1 MRKVAHI
8 GAVGCALL
16 ILSGA
21 AGVQTEQA
29 EQAERAE
36 RAERAH
42 QPAQTRGGRVQFAV
56 GVESVTLDVV
66 VVDERGRFVPGFT
79 ASDFVILDGGEP
91 QEIQFFT
98 AEFTPVTTM
107 LLLDSSSSIRSNL
120 SAIQTAG
127 YLFAR
132 NLSEG
137 DTARIG
143 LFGNGVRFGPG
154 FTDDLS
160 EHYAILGSMRAAGKT
175 ALYDAII
182 TALEEVGV
190 VDGRKSLLVFTDG
203 DDSGPAQHGSESTM
217 EDAIEA
223 AKMSEVTIDTIGFT
237 GWGAD
242 GSDSVN
248 RPFLT
253 TLAEATGG
261 RAYFPEDI
269 EAVKDAFKDVQEDL
283 HRHYRMAYIPAE
295 KPEPE
300 PGVEPAATWRPLEV
314 FVKNRDDLIV
324 RTRQGYYSSTD
335 ETFD

>member
-1 MRKVAHI
+1 MGNVGHI

-16 ILSGA
+16 TW
-21 AGVQTEQA
+21 AGVTA
-29 EQAERAE
+29 
-36 RAERAH
+36 
-42 QPAQTRGGRVQFAV
+42 AQTRDGRVQFAV
-56 GVESVTLDVV
+56 RVESVTLDVV

-79 ASDFVILDGGEP
+79 ESDFVILDGGEP
-91 QEIQFFT
+91 QHIQFFT

-132 NLSEG
+132 NLSDG

-143 LFGNGVRFGPG
+143 LFSSDVRFGPA
-154 FTDDLS
+154 FTDDLAQ
-160 EHYAILGSMRAAGKT
+160 HYALLQSMRPSGKT
-175 ALYDAII
+175 ALYDAVIA
-182 TALEEVGV
+182 ALEEVGV

-217 EDAIEA
+217 ADAVQA
-223 AKMSEVTIDTIGFT
+223 AKLSEVTIYTVGFT
-237 GWGAD
+237 GWGPD

-269 EAVKDAFKDVQEDL
+269 EAVKEAFVDVQADL

-295 KPEPE
+295 RPEPE
-300 PGVEPAATWRPLEV
+300 PGVEPDATWRPLEV
-314 FVKNRDDLIV
+314 RIKDRDDLIV
-324 RTRQGYYSSTD
+324 RTRQGYYSRTD
-335 ETFD
+335 EEK

>member
-16 ILSGA
+16 MW
-21 AGVQTEQA
+21 AGVAVAQTQTEQ
-29 EQAERAE
+29 
-36 RAERAH
+36 
-42 QPAQTRGGRVQFAV
+42 PALTRDGRVQFAV
-56 GVESVTLDVV
+56 RVESVTLDVV
-66 VVDERGRFVPGFT
+66 VVDERGRFVRGFT
-79 ASDFVILDGGEP
+79 QSDFVILDGGEP
-91 QEIQFFT
+91 QDIQFFT

-127 YLFAR
+127 YLFAQ

-143 LFGNGVRFGPG
+143 LFGSGVRFGPA
-154 FTDDLS
+154 FTDDLA
-160 EHYAILGSMRAAGKT
+160 EHYSLLQSMRAAGKT
-175 ALYDAII
+175 ALYDAVIA
-182 TALEEVGV
+182 ALEVVGV
-190 VDGRKSLLVFTDG
+190 VEGRKSLLVFTDG
-203 DDSGPAQHGSESTM
+203 DDSGPAQHGSESTL
-217 EDAIEA
+217 EDAVEA
-223 AKMSEVTIDTIGFT
+223 AKLSEVTIYTVGFT
-237 GWGAD
+237 GWGPD

-269 EAVKDAFKDVQEDL
+269 EAVKGAFVDVQADL
-283 HRHYRMAYIPAE
+283 HRHYRMAYIPAV

-300 PGVEPAATWRPLEV
+300 PGVEPDATWRPLEV
-314 FVKNRDDLIV
+314 RIKNRDDLIV
-324 RTRQGYYSSTD
+324 RTRQGYYSTTD
-335 ETFD
+335 ESK